1 MTPEHRAEH
10 TRLLALAE
18 QAIREHTPAATTR
31 PARLHAAMRHALE
44 AGGKRLRPVLCL
56 AAAGGIDP
64 SADARRAAV
73 ALECVH
79 TYSLI
84 HDDLPCMDDSDL
96 RRGRPTVHK
105 AFDEATALLA
115 GDALLA
121 HAFALTA
128 SHPAETARELTAT
141 LAEAAG
147 SLRLVG
153 GQMEDILGL
162 DAPATAD
169 RLDFIHRGKT
179 AAMIAASLEM
189 GAIAAGA
196 RAPAR
201 QALAAAGTRLGVAF
215 QIADDLLDLEGDA
228 AVLGKPTGADHAN
241 GKLTYPGLH
250 GVDAARRELAR
261 LTAEA
266 VGEIARSGLAP
277 ASAAFLQALALS
289 LVERRS

>member
-1 MTPEHRAEH
+1 MTPEHQAEH
-10 TRLLALAE
+10 KRLVALAE
-18 QAIREHTPAATTR
+18 QALDELTPKAGER

-56 AAAGGIDP
+56 ATARAVDP

-105 AFDEATALLA
+105 AFDDATALLA

-121 HAFALTA
+121 LAFRLTA
-128 SHPAETARELTAT
+128 DHPPAIARELTAI

-147 SLRLVG
+147 SHRLVG

-162 DAPATAD
+162 AEPATAE

-179 AAMIAASLEM
+179 AAMLAASLEM
-189 GAIAAGA
+189 GAVAAGA
-196 RAPAR
+196 DAATRR
-201 QALAAAGTRLGVAF
+201 RLAAAGDHLGLAF

-228 AVLGKPTGADHAN
+228 AVLGKPTGADAAN

-250 GVDAARRELAR
+250 GVDAARAR
-261 LTAEA
+261 LASLTDSAIAEIDGA
-266 VGEIARSGLAP
+266 GLGDGR
-277 ASAAFLQALALS
+277 AAFLKALALS
-289 LVERRS
+289 LVGRKR